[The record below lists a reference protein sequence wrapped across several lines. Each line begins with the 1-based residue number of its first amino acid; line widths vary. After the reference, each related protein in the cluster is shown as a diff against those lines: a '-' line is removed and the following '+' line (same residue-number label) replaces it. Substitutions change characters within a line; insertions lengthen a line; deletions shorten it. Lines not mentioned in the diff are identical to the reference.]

1 MSSSPRDTQGPSHR
15 QGLLPSVT
23 HVPPAK
29 KITFLKRGDA
39 RFAGVRLAVHQRSF
53 KTFSALMDELSQR
66 VPLSF
71 GVRSVTTPR
80 GLHGLS
86 ALEQLQDGGCYLC
99 SDRKPPKTPSGPGQL
114 RGRSPSALQSRDLDG
129 GREVSGTSSSWKG
142 PRAPRRITLVKNRDP
157 RFQETVVLSHRN
169 TRSLA
174 AFLSKASDLLRF
186 PVRQIYTPSGK
197 KVDSLQALLRGPSTL
212 VCAGNEAFRPPALES
227 AQKNKTETLSGM
239 TSRNKHSCWGPK
251 AKQSVIHLRSTAS
264 SRPPQFS
271 LSGLRDPSASLHGAP
286 HRHPQDTSGPLL
298 AGDNVEKKVC
308 MNEDGSLSVEMK
320 VRLHLL
326 GEETLLWSHRAGRAG
341 TLTAASG
348 EGPVLGEG
356 SPLCCRWGGHPWGF
370 SESGAQRPGPCEAG
384 PQGAFDGGQQPRP
397 SFEIWRNPLYVPQGE
412 GAAPWRRSGL
422 AQLSQCRGRWSR
434 GARNRERRSRDS
446 GSPSSSAG
454 HGEGSEPD
462 SCSPRTPE
470 GGVGSDSP
478 CPASTAA
485 SQCGDEREAGE
496 GSCPGEAELGGQGQH
511 GCPGPGIPGAK
522 GALSDSLASTGPREE
537 SSKWDGQHEGCLS
550 PVRVRTSQEKG
561 SQGSR
566 TDDPTRSLSPLS
578 DGDSQAEQCEQGTT
592 HQQATEGPV
601 AGPPLALGR
610 SHSWDAEGG
619 CPGLLAHAPAQLGRR
634 KRQSPSSA
642 VSSPGTAGVVQRG
655 RARRCHHC
663 RDTHCLPDSPTALQ
677 MPRTGPGGPG
687 PQLSQNS
694 PSTRKQASRD
704 LGPSVPGSLDSQDLP
719 EASSASTT
727 LLSNSDCAA
736 ELAGDTEGKVCS
748 PEPLQ
753 GGGSLGDQAE
763 DTLEPSLP
771 LALPVGCP
779 EGEEP
784 GAHKSCCCPQI
795 GSSPVQG
802 KTSDPAQAA
811 WGPFSEACWVCRGYC
826 PTPPRGRPC
835 SRKHPTSS
843 SSTSSDHQRADDG
856 GPSRSRLGDEKLQ
869 VESGLSPGPES
880 GTVGAT
886 VMVAGRNSPGSG
898 PKRVLLGT
906 SSGNGGGLE
915 EPREDGTMTP
925 HDLPHSSPDAMVREW
940 LDNIPEEP
948 LHVKH
953 EMVAEATS
961 VVSNIPEGPREDPE
975 GDHSLSS
982 TGEQAQAGRQ
992 ALEGGTHE
1000 PDRTPPGTGDAGSK
1014 PGDHSHQGTAPGQA
1028 SQAASEARVGEGAT
1042 VGPGMSP
1049 CVLPGRDS
1057 ASMQIMKALMG
1068 SKHGRPSSLP
1078 EVSSAEA
1085 RRLRR
1090 LAGDLIACLARLHF
1104 FDEDLGSPAGKV
1116 RPTHSARY
1124 QELLNISQT
1133 LWPGCGLGRDMLDL
1147 SLGDLTSLQAPPV
1160 TDNFT
1165 PTSSSGVDVSSG
1177 SGGSG
1182 EGSVPCAT
1190 DGALVSERTELP
1202 LEISQRPDSRT
1213 SGHLEDLGTRQPS
1226 GLPAAP
1232 SSQVCAC
1239 AASGEGGGGPGEQ
1252 MLGDGLEPSGKGPEG
1267 FVGNTLQEAE
1277 AQSEETEETESPPEE
1292 GLEEVGLLGE
1302 AGVSGEESP
1311 GGEGTLGDP
1320 GVPGEEAGGDS
1331 ASAGLCPPGS
1341 AEEPAECP
1349 RSERD
1354 SHASESQTGPTSK
1367 SSLEE
1372 LSRADA
1378 LGCEPAPARFTPGT
1392 GESSASAAHR
1402 VFLEPDPAWVS
1413 KLLRKIEKAFMK
1425 HLATATAELRARWDL
1440 QDDPLLDQM
1449 VAELEQD
1456 MGLRLQESTNRELQ
1470 KIESRTGRMAL
1481 GPPREVIR
1489 GQASLQTE
1497 QRRRR
1502 LQGLHNLLAFSE
1514 QTYARALHS
1523 LTLEDRPTLHEALG
1537 DLPCG
1542 ETEEDEFCPCEA
1554 CIRKKVAPVPPKD
1567 TPGASSAPIKKA
1579 FDLQQILQNL
1589 QKKKEGGTDGEAEE
1603 RVPEGT
1609 GTELP
1614 RDIPARAGS
1623 VQDLGPTVGQ
1633 EREGEGSQRPSRDED
1648 AQLEEAEEAGYQE
1661 TAGDAEAGRA
1671 HGHHGST
1678 AEEAQQLERAE
1689 TEKEGALGEHSGEGD
1704 ASEAAGGPGDLVDAI
1719 EAQEA
1724 GGGRRLEST
1733 GGSQGEE
1740 EDGPL
1745 ASPGQGQRR
1754 EASENSVT
1762 DQEVTPPSP
1771 APSEDT
1777 PHPEPDPQTH
1787 DRSSRTFT
1795 LGNCSLVS
1803 QKGSEE
1809 VQAGGEPGDT
1819 GAESEPPAQE
1829 KVTSMYP
1836 ESSTSEREEPPS
1848 DPETLEQ
1855 GSGRDAGEGNE
1866 KAPQSSPRA
1875 PSGAGPGADGF
1886 HQEDLDF

>member
-1 MSSSPRDTQGPSHR
+1 MPCLGQRHKASAQAPLRGALGFPDVPRCAHR
-15 QGLLPSVT
+15 VCQAGHGLSLC
-23 HVPPAK
+23 PPC
-29 KITFLKRGDA
+29 
-39 RFAGVRLAVHQRSF
+39 
-53 KTFSALMDELSQR
+53 
-66 VPLSF
+66 P
-71 GVRSVTTPR
+71 VTTPSSGNER
-80 GLHGLS
+80 KNPSPCWLRTGGFRCMAGHTHILKASLS
-86 ALEQLQDGGCYLC
+86 DLC
-99 SDRKPPKTPSGPGQL
+99 SSASLTVQERVLPKATQLVARSVEGGLLVVHQGCRSGRLSPGKSWPLPGSGRPLMLATPLSGLLMSPAHDLSCCCPSSGDLLVVQQVAGTLLCSSCQVPQALVGSSDSL
-114 RGRSPSALQSRDLDG
+114 RAVGRRRVPSA
-129 GREVSGTSSSWKG
+129 SS
-142 PRAPRRITLVKNRDP
+142 PLAHCP
-157 RFQETVVLSHRN
+157 LSP
-169 TRSLA
+169 LA
-174 AFLSKASDLLRF
+174 LHC
-186 PVRQIYTPSGK
+186 TPG
-197 KVDSLQALLRGPSTL
+197 
-212 VCAGNEAFRPPALES
+212 
-227 AQKNKTETLSGM
+227 
-239 TSRNKHSCWGPK
+239 CWGPK

-264 SRPPQFS
+264 SRPSQFS

-286 HRHPQDTSGPLL
+286 DRHPQDTSGPLL

-326 GEETLLWSHRAGRAG
+326 GEETLLWSHRAGRAS

-370 SESGAQRPGPCEAG
+370 SKSGAQRPGPCEAG
-384 PQGAFDGGQQPRP
+384 HQGAFDGGQQPRP

-412 GAAPWRRSGL
+412 GSAPWRRSGP

-434 GARNRERRSRDS
+434 GARNRERQSRDS
-446 GSPSSSAG
+446 VSPSSSAG
-454 HGEGSEPD
+454 HAEGSEPD
-462 SCSPRTPE
+462 SYSPRTPE

-522 GALSDSLASTGPREE
+522 GALSDSLASPGPHEE

-550 PVRVRTSQEKG
+550 PVRVRTSREKG
-561 SQGSR
+561 SQGSS
-566 TDDPTRSLSPLS
+566 TDAPTRSLSPLS

-601 AGPPLALGR
+601 TGPPLALGR

-619 CPGLLAHAPAQLGRR
+619 CPRLLAHAPAQLGRR

-677 MPRTGPGGPG
+677 MPRAGPGGPG
-687 PQLSQNS
+687 PPLSQNS
-694 PSTRKQASRD
+694 SSTRKQASRD

-784 GAHKSCCCPQI
+784 GAHKSCCCPQT

-802 KTSDPAQAA
+802 SPSEQAKAA
-811 WGPFSEACWVCRGYC
+811 WGPFSEACWVCSGYC

-835 SRKHPTSS
+835 ARKHPTSS
-843 SSTSSDHQRADDG
+843 SSTSRDHQRADG

-869 VESGLSPGPES
+869 VEGGLSPGPES
-880 GTVGAT
+880 GTMGAR
-886 VMVAGRNSPGSG
+886 VMVAGRTSPGSG
-898 PKRVLLGT
+898 PKSVLLGT

-925 HDLPHSSPDAMVREW
+925 NDLPHSSPDAMVREW

-948 LHVKH
+948 LHMRH
-953 EMVAEATS
+953 EMVAKATG

-982 TGEQAQAGRQ
+982 TEEQAQAGRQ

-1000 PDRTPPGTGDAGSK
+1000 PDRTPPGTSDAGSK
-1014 PGDHSHQGTAPGQA
+1014 PGDGSHQGTAPGQA
-1028 SQAASEARVGEGAT
+1028 SKAVSEAGVGEGAT
-1042 VGPGMSP
+1042 VGHGMSP

-1116 RPTHSARY
+1116 RPTHSVRY

-1133 LWPGCGLGRDMLDL
+1133 LWPGCGLGRGMLDL
-1147 SLGDLTSLQAPPV
+1147 SLGDLASLQAPQV
-1160 TDNFT
+1160 MDNFT

-1190 DGALVSERTELP
+1190 DGALVPERTELP

-1213 SGHLEDLGTRQPS
+1213 SGHLEDLGTPQPS
-1226 GLPAAP
+1226 GLPASP

-1239 AASGEGGGGPGEQ
+1239 ATSGEEGGGLGEQ
-1252 MLGDGLEPSGKGPEG
+1252 MLGDGLEQSDNNPEG

-1292 GLEEVGLLGE
+1292 GIEEAGLLEE

-1320 GVPGEEAGGDS
+1320 GVPEEEAGGDS

-1341 AEEPAECP
+1341 AEESAECP
-1349 RSERD
+1349 PRPLSERD
-1354 SHASESQTGPTSK
+1354 SNASERQTGPTSK

-1372 LSRADA
+1372 LSRADV
-1378 LGCEPAPARFTPGT
+1378 LGCEQAPARFTPGT
-1392 GESSASAAHR
+1392 GESSASAAHG
-1402 VFLEPDPAWVS
+1402 VFLEPDPTWVS

-1440 QDDPLLDQM
+1440 QDNPLLDQM

-1456 MGLRLQESTNRELQ
+1456 IGLRLQESTDKELQ

-1481 GPPREVIR
+1481 GPPREVLR

-1523 LTLEDRPTLHEALG
+1523 FTLEDRPTLHEALG
-1537 DLPCG
+1537 DLPRG

-1554 CIRKKVAPVPPKD
+1554 CIRKKVSPVPPKD

-1603 RVPEGT
+1603 RAPEET
-1609 GTELP
+1609 GIELP

-1623 VQDLGPTVGQ
+1623 VQGADGSQDLGPSVGK
-1633 EREGEGSQRPSRDED
+1633 ESEGEGSQRPSRDED
-1648 AQLEEAEEAGYQE
+1648 AELEEAEEAGYQE
-1661 TAGDAEAGRA
+1661 KVGDAEAGRA
-1671 HGHHGST
+1671 HSRHGST
-1678 AEEAQQLERAE
+1678 AEEAEQLEQAV
-1689 TEKEGALGEHSGEGD
+1689 TEKEGAMCEHSGEGD
-1704 ASEAAGGPGDLVDAI
+1704 TSEAAGGPGDGVDAT

-1724 GGGRRLEST
+1724 GGGRRLESA

-1740 EDGPL
+1740 EGGPL
-1745 ASPGQGQRR
+1745 ASLGQGQRR
-1754 EASENSVT
+1754 EASENSIT

-1777 PHPEPDPQTH
+1777 PHPGPDPQTH
-1787 DRSSRTFT
+1787 DCSSRTFT

-1809 VQAGGEPGDT
+1809 VQAGGDPGDT
-1819 GAESEPPAQE
+1819 GAESEPPAEE

-1836 ESSTSEREEPPS
+1836 ESSTSEHEEPPS

-1855 GSGRDAGEGNE
+1855 GSGRDCGEGNE
-1866 KAPQSSPRA
+1866 KAPQSSPSA
-1875 PSGAGPGADGF
+1875 SAGAGPGADGF